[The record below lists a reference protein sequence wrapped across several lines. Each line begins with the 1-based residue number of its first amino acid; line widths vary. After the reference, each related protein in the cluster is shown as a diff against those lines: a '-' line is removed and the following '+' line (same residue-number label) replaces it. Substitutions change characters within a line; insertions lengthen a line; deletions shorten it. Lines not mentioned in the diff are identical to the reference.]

1 MEQPIFMYN
10 PCFRDHR
17 GTFAPQPLIFGE
29 SKREELRKKWI
40 QSNVSFND
48 KKYTFRGMHYQ
59 EGENAQTKL
68 VKVINGTI
76 LDFFIDLR
84 PDSMTYGTCKVEEVK
99 PNYELYIP
107 KGFAHG
113 FITTEDNTVVQYLVD
128 DSYSQPNEGSILWS
142 SVPGVVEGISGVIQ
156 DFNPENI
163 LISDKDK
170 DCQTLEKYLNN
181 KND

>member
-29 SKREELRKKWI
+29 SKREELRKNWI

-128 DSYSQPNEGSILWS
+128 NHYSPSSEGSILWS
-142 SVPGVVEGISGVIQ
+142 SVPYIVKTMEEFIPDFDINKIVIS
-156 DFNPENI
+156 N
-163 LISDKDK
+163 KDNV
-170 DCQTLEKYLNN
+170 CQTLEEYLN
-181 KND
+181 K